1 VRLRERPS
9 VRKTRSRELP
19 QFGQLGEVAGN
30 DTAGNPDVPT
40 DSQGTKFLGWFY
52 RDALGAEHAFD
63 YKTTEFDSDTEVY
76 AKWDAKTVVY
86 HNGAGASYIQAVAQS
101 AASAPVLSFADVA
114 KQNDAFNI
122 PGKEFSSWNTAPDGS
137 GQTVDAASSLAFAS
151 GETQKDLY
159 AQYTQ
164 DSYRVGF
171 SANGGTFSD
180 DSIFKQN
187 PDVFTIEHDATG
199 GEVAY
204 LKATAQYNQKLQ
216 ELLGTVSH
224 NDLTPGKADATLMG
238 SELADTD
245 DWFANP
251 AGKGT
256 SYRFDDHMFWGIFKI
271 NGDNP
276 AITSDT
282 IYYLKWKQNDD
293 VQNVTAEN
301 ELDSDLWGDAGK
313 GSQVDST
320 SVLKVTPGD
329 GRTFSLTGAVDVAP
343 IKAQMESIESQFNED
358 ASNLANIKLANTTS
372 TFTAKITLPQ
382 GVVAPSNPQVQAKGL
397 GSCFKVTSAVADGNT
412 ITIMFELNQAFTTYQ
427 QLKDAVNSTGSA
439 AGAAS
444 ALDPLTDAIELTIPG
459 LSLDDDSVTNGDNLV
474 AVGTVSGAFNALA
487 QGTSGKVKHFSFTW
501 NGTQVA
507 AGKDVQATDDATIQ
521 QTILVKKPYD
531 EQLGAD
537 MKATV
542 LPANPTSD
550 DLKAA
555 GTDTEHTHV
564 IGVFPG
570 SELNVTGSIDAT
582 GVKKQMTS
590 IEELMGKTDPAEF
603 ASIGISDLS
612 SKFTA
617 TFTLPEGLS
626 FPQGIDAKKLV
637 TDGFADTYTID
648 SATVNGNVLTVTMG
662 LKDGITNYKQLKDA
676 VDALGDTLKVTVP
689 GVVVDANVADGTSL
703 TMTGTIAGTFDAVAT
718 SAAGTEKD
726 FSFRW
731 TGTQTPDGRDV
742 VLADGDDAIQLTVKA
757 PEALQ
762 SEIKADMLTRTADR
776 SYDTEHDAV
785 FETTAGSKLD
795 LVGAIDTT
803 DILGQMDAIE
813 QSFGSPDGSTI
824 AVDVR
829 DFGFTAK
836 VKLGAGLSFPSTLT
850 TKDIETE
857 GFGTGFTVSSVN
869 VTGDTATIGFSLADP
884 ESIHTYADMKS
895 IVESAGVQDG
905 AQGPRW
911 MKVIVPGI
919 SVSSDVA
926 EGTQLTATGE
936 VSGMF
941 KALATGQSGT
951 QRAYSF
957 VWNGT
962 QWADGSDAANP
973 TSSNVSFTAKTVKP
987 VTPPVNP
994 DQPDNPDQPATPD
1007 QPTNP
1012 DQPSAPEQPAVDTPT
1027 ADAGAATAA
1036 PAASSAASTSHA
1048 PQTGDQLR
1056 LIATVALIVVI
1067 VAIAGIAFA
1076 LVQRRNTYRGAHARH
1091 GRR

>member
-1 VRLRERPS
+1 
-9 VRKTRSRELP
+9 
-19 QFGQLGEVAGN
+19 
-30 DTAGNPDVPT
+30 
-40 DSQGTKFLGWFY
+40 
-52 RDALGAEHAFD
+52 
-63 YKTTEFDSDTEVY
+63 
-76 AKWDAKTVVY
+76 
-86 HNGAGASYIQAVAQS
+86 
-101 AASAPVLSFADVA
+101 
-114 KQNDAFNI
+114 
-122 PGKEFSSWNTAPDGS
+122 
-137 GQTVDAASSLAFAS
+137 
-151 GETQKDLY
+151 
-159 AQYTQ
+159 
-164 DSYRVGF
+164 
-171 SANGGTFSD
+171 
-180 DSIFKQN
+180 
-187 PDVFTIEHDATG
+187 
-199 GEVAY
+199 
-204 LKATAQYNQKLQ
+204 
-216 ELLGTVSH
+216 
-224 NDLTPGKADATLMG
+224 
-238 SELADTD
+238 
-245 DWFANP
+245 
-251 AGKGT
+251 
-256 SYRFDDHMFWGIFKI
+256 MFWGIWQI
-271 NGDNP
+271 DGANP
-276 AITSDT
+276 EITSDT
-282 IYYLKWKQNDD
+282 IYYLKWKKNAD
-293 VQNVTAEN
+293 VQDVTAEN

-313 GSQVDST
+313 GSQADST

-329 GRTFSLTGAVDVAP
+329 GNTFSLTGAVDVAP

-358 ASNLANIKLANTTS
+358 ASNLANIKLANAAS
-372 TFTAKITLPQ
+372 TFTAKITLPD
-382 GVVAPSNPQVQAKGL
+382 GVVAPADPQVQAKGL

-412 ITIMFELNQAFTTYQ
+412 ITITFELSQAFTTYQ

-444 ALDPLTDAIELTIPG
+444 ALDPMTDAIELTIPG
-459 LSLDDDSVTNGDNLV
+459 LSLDGDSVTNGDNLV
-474 AVGTVSGAFNALA
+474 AIGKVSGTFNALA

-501 NGTQVA
+501 NGKQVP
-507 AGKDVQATDDATIQ
+507 AGKDVQATDDTTIQ

-537 MKATV
+537 MQATV

-550 DLKAA
+550 DRKAA

-582 GVKKQMTS
+582 GVKTQMTS

-603 ASIGISDLS
+603 ASIRISDLS

-637 TDGFADTYTID
+637 TDGFANTYTID
-648 SATVNGNVLTVTMG
+648 SATANGNVLTVTMG

-689 GVVVDANVADGTSL
+689 GVVVDTSVVDGTSL
-703 TMTGTIAGTFDAVAT
+703 TMTGTITGTFDAVAT

-742 VLADGDDAIQLTVKA
+742 VLTDGDDAIQLTVKA
-757 PEALQ
+757 PEPVQ
-762 SEIKADMLTRTADR
+762 SELTADMLVRTADG
-776 SYDTEHDAV
+776 SHDTEHDAV
-785 FETTAGSKLD
+785 FETTVGSTLD

-824 AVDVR
+824 AIDVR

-836 VKLGAGLSFPSTLT
+836 VKLGAGLTFPSTLT
-850 TKDIETE
+850 TKDIELI
-857 GFGTGFTVSSVN
+857 GFEPGFKVSSVN
-869 VTGDTATIGFSLADP
+869 VDGDTATIGFSLANP
-884 ESIHTYADMKS
+884 ESIHTYADLKS
-895 IVESAGVQDG
+895 IVEGAGVQDG
-905 AQGPRW
+905 APGPRW
-911 MKVIVPGI
+911 MKVIIPAVN
-919 SVSSDVA
+919 VSADVA
-926 EGTQLTATGE
+926 EGTQITTTGE

-941 KALATGQSGT
+941 KALATSQSGT

-957 VWNGT
+957 AWNGT

-973 TSSNVSFTAKTVKP
+973 TSSNVSFTVKTTKP
-987 VTPPVNP
+987 ATPPVNP

-1027 ADAGAATAA
+1027 TEAGAATAA
-1036 PAASSAASTSHA
+1036 PAAATSHA

-1076 LVQRRNTYRGAHARH
+1076 LVQRRNARRGAHARH